1 MHVLDASAIIL
12 RKAVFEDMITV
23 PEVIQEIK
31 DFSSRLY
38 LLAVS
43 IRVEE
48 ARDDF
53 VEKVRKVAKVTG
65 DIERLSD
72 TDIKLIAKA
81 LEKNG
86 ILVTDDYSIQNVAR
100 KLGIRYENVIQKG
113 IEKEFKWIRVCKGC
127 GRKTEREIC
136 EICGSETRLKR
147 VRQNEEN

>member
-100 KLGIRYENVIQKG
+100 KLGIRYENVVQKG